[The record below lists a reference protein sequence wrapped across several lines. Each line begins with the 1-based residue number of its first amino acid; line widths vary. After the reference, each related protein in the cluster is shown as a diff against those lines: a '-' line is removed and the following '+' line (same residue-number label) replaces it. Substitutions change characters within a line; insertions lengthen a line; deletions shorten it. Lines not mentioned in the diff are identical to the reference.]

1 MPSFLFRWRKKI
13 KPIRTF
19 LVCFYFHK
27 GDWPS
32 GNGISPS
39 TSHGKFCWGCC
50 CLVMYL
56 FLPDMD
62 LRKYQLTGEYLFTF
76 CALLAYAIS
85 SLIELWKK
93 LSEYRKRVTISV
105 ICQNLRPIYRI
116 VSFLPL
122 SNFAVFDG
130 CCFTMIIIII
140 IITIIIYLLLL
151 AKHCTNFSNK
161 PTLST

>member
-1 MPSFLFRWRKKI
+1 MSLTLLIGDITVINQQCLPYLQEFFSFFFNWRNAIFPIPVEKKI

-62 LRKYQLTGEYLFTF
+62 LWKYQLSGEYLIYIL
-76 CALLAYAIS
+76 CLIS
-85 SLIELWKK
+85 
-93 LSEYRKRVTISV
+93 
-105 ICQNLRPIYRI
+105 ICH
-116 VSFLPL
+116 F
-122 SNFAVFDG
+122 
-130 CCFTMIIIII
+130 
-140 IITIIIYLLLL
+140 
-151 AKHCTNFSNK
+151 FSDRSMK
-161 PTLST
+161 

>member
-1 MPSFLFRWRKKI
+1 MSLTLLIGDITVINQQCLPYLQEFFFLFFLLIGEMPSFLSRWRKKI

-85 SLIELWKK
+85 SLIEL
-93 LSEYRKRVTISV
+93 
-105 ICQNLRPIYRI
+105 
-116 VSFLPL
+116 
-122 SNFAVFDG
+122 
-130 CCFTMIIIII
+130 
-140 IITIIIYLLLL
+140 
-151 AKHCTNFSNK
+151 
-161 PTLST
+161 